1 MRTDILKQA
10 LKHTNKPLFSLTHTK
25 LFTINAYQRSAN
37 RGIQMTQLTD
47 IQKIKTPRGF
57 SRYAITAWPGIV
69 LGSATTLLLLSACAS
84 APVPPT
90 AALQAAEIA
99 IANADQARVADYSIA
114 ELGEARE
121 KLTAARSAV
130 QKEDMVLAQ
139 RLAEQS
145 LVDAQ
150 LALAKADVAKAN
162 TVNNEMKQSTRT
174 LKQEMQRKSGDTQ

>member
-1 MRTDILKQA
+1 MTQFTDIFNVKARHGLSQHA
-10 LKHTNKPLFSLTHTK
+10 V
-25 LFTINAYQRSAN
+25 
-37 RGIQMTQLTD
+37 
-47 IQKIKTPRGF
+47 
-57 SRYAITAWPGIV
+57 TAWPGLM
-69 LGSATTLLLLSACAS
+69 LGSAATLLLLSACAS
-84 APVPPT
+84 TPAPPT

-121 KLTAARSAV
+121 KLTAARRAV